1 LAYEPNAVKPEP
13 KKVNLKRAFDPG
25 SSPQQ
30 ALIGGREGRKKHKG
44 LQLFL
49 SILARPRVPFT
60 GKNALRA
67 LSRFASA
74 AINARS
80 VATMSQP
87 LFGWVAQQSC
97 G

>member
-1 LAYEPNAVKPEP
+1 LAYEPNPVKPEP

-49 SILARPRVPFT
+49 SILARP
-60 GKNALRA
+60 
-67 LSRFASA
+67 A
-74 AINARS
+74 AKTVEYRLGAWFHSGEGHVRG
-80 VATMSQP
+80 P
-87 LFGWVAQQSC
+87 LMGGGLAQVSEDRLD
-97 G
+97 